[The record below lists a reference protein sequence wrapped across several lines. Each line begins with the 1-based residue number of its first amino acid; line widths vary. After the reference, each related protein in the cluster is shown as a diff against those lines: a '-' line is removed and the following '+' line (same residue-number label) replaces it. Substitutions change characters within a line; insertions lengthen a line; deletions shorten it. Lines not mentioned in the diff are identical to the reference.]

1 MKVTVYKDSK
11 HTIYTGVRV
20 IEEYLNAIL
29 LKQDKGKTFIIK
41 PAQLNIDTED
51 YKMTWERRK
60 NYIECSHCGNI
71 LYTDN
76 TPDYCP
82 ECGYMT

>member
-1 MKVTVYKDSK
+1 MKVTVYKDSE
-11 HTIYTGVRV
+11 HTIYTGVHT
-20 IEEYLNAIL
+20 IQEYINSIL
-29 LKQDKGKTFIIK
+29 LKHDKGEAIIIK

-51 YKMTWERRK
+51 YKMTWKRGD